1 MLDKGHSAHT
11 VACLHGVKT
20 ASSVPDKGARVL
32 REQCAGQQPRQDGRH
47 SAVSAQRGARELRS
61 DPRLNSNV

>member
-32 REQCAGQQPRQDGRH
+32 REQCAAQAGWKALSSEC
-47 SAVSAQRGARELRS
+47 SARSQGAEIRPETE
-61 DPRLNSNV
+61 SNV